1 MRAKTKK
8 KHEMGKR
15 FAIVICV
22 AAAGVMA
29 LGAQTAVAATYNT
42 KLTIKFDGGV
52 FYGHVCSDSGG
63 ARYCGNAGGG
73 EKCEAGRRVTLF
85 KQRPGADRKLGADR
99 GNWDGLWELLLPGGT
114 LHRGDRVY
122 ARVKRR
128 ETDRYT
134 CRTDRSET
142 VTWPCTFVCG
152 GIPPTTATTLPLA
165 RGVIRPQPLRNT

>member
-1 MRAKTKK
+1 MRAETKR
-8 KHEMGKR
+8 KHGMGKR

-29 LGAQTAVAATYNT
+29 LGAQTAAAATYNT

-85 KQRPGADRKLGADR
+85 KQRPGADRKLGKPR
-99 GNWDGLWELLLPGGT
+99 NSQRDGYWAVPHLAENG
-114 LHRGDRVY
+114 VY
-122 ARVKRR
+122 A
-128 ETDRYT
+128 
-134 CRTDRSET
+134 T
-142 VTWPCTFVCG
+142 VSPKVGDGFVCG
-152 GIPPTTATTLPLA
+152 GDRSRTMFSSWPKAFA
-165 RGVIRPQPLRNT
+165 GSVR